1 MASRSPKPST
11 LRARLRHVLERA
23 WDRALHVLLFQ
34 DAELSEAIIG
44 FFCLSVGLAN
54 AVFGSPWG
62 SASGDLWGGVALA
75 LFGVPQI
82 AAAVHGGIAIRHASN
97 LLGCFAACANT
108 VRALDAAIPVAI
120 VFYAT
125 VTALCSFFILRTDV
139 HLGQNKAREARLG
152 R

>member
-1 MASRSPKPST
+1 MAVRSQKSRT
-11 LRARLRHVLERA
+11 AGERVRHVLARA
-23 WDRALHVLLFQ
+23 WDRVLHVLLFQ

-44 FFCLSVGLAN
+44 FFCLSVGIAN

-62 SASGDLWGGVALA
+62 TEAGDLWGGVALA

-82 AAAVHGGIAIRHASN
+82 AAAVHGGIVLRHSSN
-97 LLGCFAACANT
+97 LLGCFAAIANT
-108 VRALDAAIPVAI
+108 LRALDAEIPVAI

-125 VTALCSFFILRTDV
+125 VTTLCSFFILRTDV